1 MENTNHIT
9 LTGRL
14 GRDPE
19 LKTGANGTEYTR
31 FSVAVNRRRAKK
43 EDPEVCDWIECS
55 AFNKTAAYICQYL
68 KKGDLVVV
76 EGRLQSEAYKDKDGT
91 DRKSWRVMVS
101 RVEGHSSRGQSE
113 TAAPVSGYT
122 PIPDEEMPF

>member
-1 MENTNHIT
+1 MENTNRIIIS
-9 LTGRL
+9 GRL

-19 LKTGANGTEYTR
+19 LKTGGNGTEYTQ

-68 KKGDLVVV
+68 KKGDLVIV
-76 EGRLQSEAYKDKDGT
+76 EGRLQSETYKGKDGS

-101 RVEGHSSRGQSE
+101 RIEGHSGRSQTDSA
-113 TAAPVSGYT
+113 TPVSGYT
-122 PIPDEEMPF
+122 PISDEEIPF